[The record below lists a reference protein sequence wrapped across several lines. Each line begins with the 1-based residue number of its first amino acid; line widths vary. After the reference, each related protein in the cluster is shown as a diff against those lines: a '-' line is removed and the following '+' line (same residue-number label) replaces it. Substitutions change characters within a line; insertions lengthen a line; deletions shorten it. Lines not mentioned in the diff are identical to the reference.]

1 MLNLKLTFICLLL
14 AFAVRAQFSH
24 PQFDSIQL
32 FRSAD
37 EKNTYSFENTLLK
50 SLSVSQ
56 KGAIV
61 TYSRTGSVL
70 GDIADEFM
78 SSLVKNFGSGST
90 ANFSYPA
97 IIKSNP
103 EGYGW
108 NVGLFVS
115 GASDQNSTN
124 INSAMYWYNGA
135 FGNIIDDKG
144 QIASFGYSVNPYSNK
159 MLKEAYDRLKSGRD
173 SLGTREPEVPKLTR
187 DMQAIFGDFKGA
199 NMVLLFDMLTQ
210 LTHIYING
218 KLNAVIIDDRLG
230 YDGPIFLIKKQKR
243 PYILWMRKDL
253 SEYLKADMIRLTLF
267 SKFVF
272 SHR

>member
-1 MLNLKLTFICLLL
+1 MLKLKLNFICLLL
-14 AFAVRAQFSH
+14 ALAVRAQFSH
-24 PQFDSIQL
+24 PDFDSLPL
-32 FRSAD
+32 FRSAE

-61 TYSRTGSVL
+61 TYSRTGSVV

-97 IIKSNP
+97 IIRSNP
-103 EGYGW
+103 EGFGW

-115 GASDQNSTN
+115 GSGDQNSTN
-124 INSAMYWYNGA
+124 INSSMYWYNGA
-135 FGNIIDDKG
+135 VGNIIDDKS
-144 QIASFGYSVNPYSNK
+144 QIASFGYSINPYSNK
-159 MLKEAYDRLKSGRD
+159 MLKEAYDRLKRGRD
-173 SLGTREPEVPKLTR
+173 SLGTGEPEVPQLTR
-187 DMQAIFGDFKGA
+187 NMHAIFGDFKGA
-199 NMVLLFDMLTQ
+199 NMVLLDDLLTK

-218 KLNAVIIDDRLG
+218 KLNAVVMDDRLG
-230 YDGPIFLIKKQKR
+230 FDGPIFLIKKQKH

-253 SEYLKADMIRLTLF
+253 SESQRADMIRMTLF

-272 SHR
+272 SHQ